1 MLSYIILKMYWVN
14 NPTIFWGM
22 SSSRFFFIFLMS
34 VIFLLK
40 EVFLAFN
47 VLKGLV
53 WMHQTSDMV
62 IIIPIQLSYRLY
74 VYLIFWAKKPYSLIS
89 VLSKLIS
96 DEKLLI
102 TKPVTKHDWTSLNWS
117 ELVLYSI
124 VYTLTMTDEY
134 LNNIIFPE

>member
-62 IIIPIQLSYRLY
+62 IIIPIQLSYKLY